1 MSRILA
7 STVRR
12 AGPLAVALLLASA
25 AVGLSGMVRA
35 DEAVTG
41 AMSCGDDRQTA
52 QAACLD

>member
-1 MSRILA
+1 VSRILA